1 MKRKKK
7 RIARLRAIL
16 FFFTG
21 LCILYQ
27 LISSIYGFIA
37 LQHHV
42 EKNVDTLLDLI
53 TKALSVSLCF
63 F

>member
-1 MKRKKK
+1 MV
-7 RIARLRAIL
+7 LSL
-16 FFFTG
+16 
-21 LCILYQ
+21 
-27 LISSIYGFIA
+27 
-37 LQHHV
+37 LQHHA